1 MVLVGVFANPLL
13 SPSGDPHPISGCSD
27 QSLQQAANFLI
38 TLPINSAKF
47 VRCEVWPYMGAFSM
61 IWIPPDPL
69 DHPIHLITHR
79 FLAKLVFRTWPFR
92 HCFIFTWLCT
102 TYILDA
108 VLHVTGYWRY
118 LNTHRKFS
126 SILYTFVL
134 HLLGYNSNI
143 VFRWQ
148 SNSPSLFF
156 FWWLL
161 SFNFAVFCPLHW
173 TFHKG

>member
-1 MVLVGVFANPLL
+1 MVWVGVFDYPLL
-13 SPSGDPHPISGCSD
+13 SPSGDLHPISGCSD

-108 VLHVTGYWRY
+108 VLHVSGYWRY
-118 LNTHRKFS
+118 KHTSKVFFHSLYLCLTLARIQFKYSFQMTIKFS
-126 SILYTFVL
+126 KSIF
-134 HLLGYNSNI
+134 LLVTSI
-143 VFRWQ
+143 FQ
-148 SNSPSLFF
+148 FCCILPSPLN
-156 FWWLL
+156 L
-161 SFNFAVFCPLHW
+161 
-173 TFHKG
+173 T